1 MFGNNRKFYH
11 TTCALKKLIFLYY
24 NKILL
29 PYVTWSMYQS
39 SLVYLELLVC
49 ISERLDQVE

>member
-29 PYVTWSMYQS
+29 CDLEYVSKQS
-39 SLVYLELLVC
+39 GLS
-49 ISERLDQVE
+49 